1 MLARGAQQLRAV
13 RLALHEG
20 GAVHQGLRR
29 VPDDVADRLLGVD
42 PEQVLQDGEEGDLLR
57 RVLHPVVHGVE
68 DVQVAG
74 EVDIVGPAGLRLVA
88 LLLLLEHVEL
98 HPQVGVLALRLDVAH
113 DLQQLQ
119 ADELV
124 PQSVPVLELGCGD
137 DQAVDERQQHSPVL
151 TGPCQLQLLHHHPE
165 PVPARLE
172 VLVVVEGL
180 ECPGVTLGVVDAE
193 RREELEHLALHLHRG
208 GVQG

>member
-119 ADELV
+119 AW
-124 PQSVPVLELGCGD
+124 G
-137 DQAVDERQQHSPVL
+137 
-151 TGPCQLQLLHHHPE
+151 
-165 PVPARLE
+165 
-172 VLVVVEGL
+172 
-180 ECPGVTLGVVDAE
+180 
-193 RREELEHLALHLHRG
+193 G
-208 GVQG
+208 GVSGGGAGAPLN